1 MSLSYTMSND
11 GFNGIWMERDNRR
24 IYQWGNEGKR
34 RAWSIQPDFTLRA
47 SATTKVRG
55 QAVILWD
62 KRIADAVSMAK
73 EHWGV
78 FSRLGVEQMLC
89 ATFRLNAFA
98 EYSEG
103 NTQDLY
109 RHMGSAYRLGTTLSK
124 SFGDHF
130 STSLEY
136 QYVRQAKEVYTHGG
150 YTGSYHLYSARRN
163 ACSLSLKYKF

>member
-1 MSLSYTMSND
+1 
-11 GFNGIWMERDNRR
+11 
-24 IYQWGNEGKR
+24 
-34 RAWSIQPDFTLRA
+34 
-47 SATTKVRG
+47 
-55 QAVILWD
+55 
-62 KRIADAVSMAK
+62 MAK

-136 QYVRQAKEVYTHGG
+136 QYARQAKEVYTHGG
-150 YTGSYHLYSARRN
+150 YMGSYHLYSARRN

>member
-1 MSLSYTMSND
+1 MKQSAKWDTPAL
-11 GFNGIWMERDNRR
+11 GALALVLAVLIGVFGI
-24 IYQWGNEGKR
+24 GAAK
-34 RAWSIQPDFTLRA
+34 LRGA
-47 SATTKVRG
+47 VKAPATYYSENIK
-55 QAVILWD
+55 ADMD

>member
-1 MSLSYTMSND
+1 MMVSTASDGARQSSHLSM
-11 GFNGIWMERDNRR
+11 G
-24 IYQWGNEGKR
+24 Q
-34 RAWSIQPDFTLRA
+34 
-47 SATTKVRG
+47 RG
-55 QAVILWD
+55 QAARMEHSARLHAPCLRDNEGPWPGRHPRD
-62 KRIADAVSMAK
+62 KRIADAVSMTK

-130 STSLEY
+130 STSPSIS
-136 QYVRQAKEVYTHGG
+136 T
-150 YTGSYHLYSARRN
+150 SARPKRSIRME
-163 ACSLSLKYKF
+163 ATRVATISIPPVATPAASV